1 MSFCLKCSAF
11 PSEIAQLGEKYSSVV
26 SIQNHI
32 LKVLAKYVDKL
43 AIKFYF
49 CVCKTLFA
57 CRFLTHIA
65 EVEQFSLD
73 VFWWACN
80 CVRVMKAATEGSAS
94 SMEKVLFPLLRAM
107 NRIAKDHSKQ
117 PQVGLLSA
125 KGPPQESL
133 SNSEFGTGAWF
144 MYHALAGMC
153 HVDSVHALSTGSPD
167 CDDFLQLLFHLH

>member
-1 MSFCLKCSAF
+1 
-11 PSEIAQLGEKYSSVV
+11 
-26 SIQNHI
+26 
-32 LKVLAKYVDKL
+32 
-43 AIKFYF
+43 
-49 CVCKTLFA
+49 
-57 CRFLTHIA
+57 LTHIA

-80 CVRVMKAATEGSAS
+80 CVRVMKAATEGSTS

-144 MYHALAGMC
+144 MYHALAGVYRRFLLMPC
-153 HVDSVHALSTGSPD
+153 RAAPLIVDELM
-167 CDDFLQLLFHLH
+167 QLPFHLH

>member
-1 MSFCLKCSAF
+1 MS
-11 PSEIAQLGEKYSSVV
+11 
-26 SIQNHI
+26 
-32 LKVLAKYVDKL
+32 
-43 AIKFYF
+43 
-49 CVCKTLFA
+49 
-57 CRFLTHIA
+57 HIA

-80 CVRVMKAATEGSAS
+80 CVRVMKAATEGCGS

-144 MYHALAGMC
+144 MYHALAGMYRVLDRC
-153 HVDSVHALSTGSPD
+153 FSCYLTIHDY
-167 CDDFLQLLFHLH
+167 FLQLLFHLRWCFRLTIEKCFFQLLLS